1 MLRDPALIPLS
12 HQHHNALA
20 LCVLIERSLRSD
32 RSDRNVALQSQK
44 TIDRYEIELTN
55 HFALEEEL
63 LFPAARGCG
72 LTALADELTA
82 EHREF
87 ERMVHDL
94 RTTPSASLLLDS
106 AALLRRHVRREEND
120 LFEQIQRL
128 IDRDLLNRLGG
139 ELEARA
145 VRVCL

>member
-20 LCVLIERSLRSD
+20 LCVLVERSLASD
-32 RSDRNVALQSQK
+32 SSDRNVTLQSQK
-44 TIDRYEIELTN
+44 VIDRYEIELIN

-72 LTALADELTA
+72 LAVMADELTA
-82 EHREF
+82 EHREL
-87 ERMVHDL
+87 ERLVKEL
-94 RTTPSASLLLDS
+94 RTAPGASVLLEL
-106 AALLRRHVRREEND
+106 ATLLRRHVRREEND
-120 LFEQIQRL
+120 LFEQMQRL
-128 IDRDLLNRLGG
+128 VDRDTLTRLGG

>member
-20 LCVLIERSLRSD
+20 LCVLIERSLKSD
-32 RSDRNVALQSQK
+32 RSDRNVTLQSQK
-44 TIDRYEIELTN
+44 MIDRYEIELTN

-72 LTALADELTA
+72 LTGLADELTA
-82 EHREF
+82 EHREI
-87 ERMVHDL
+87 ERMVNEL
-94 RTTPSASLLLDS
+94 RSSPDVSLLLELS
-106 AALLRRHVRREEND
+106 ALLRRHVRREEND
-120 LFEQIQRL
+120 LFEQMQRL
-128 IDRDLLNRLGG
+128 VDRDLLNRLGG
-139 ELEARA
+139 ELEARV